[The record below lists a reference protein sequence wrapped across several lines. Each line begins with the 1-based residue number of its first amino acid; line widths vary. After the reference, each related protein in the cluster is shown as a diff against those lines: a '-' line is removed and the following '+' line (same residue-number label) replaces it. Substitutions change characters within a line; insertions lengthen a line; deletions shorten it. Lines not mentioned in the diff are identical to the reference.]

1 MIRGLD
7 LSNSVDIL
15 YRPSGVLLALIKK
28 SAAPFQ
34 VNFTGLLGLAILF
47 LIACSAQQKKEIKEH
62 RWLVSIGKQI
72 VAPGF
77 GVGK

>member
-1 MIRGLD
+1 MIK
-7 LSNSVDIL
+7 IL
-15 YRPSGVLLALIKK
+15 IMLLM
-28 SAAPFQ
+28 
-34 VNFTGLLGLAILF
+34 LF
-47 LIACSAQQKKEIKEH
+47 LIACSAQQKKEIKEY

>member
-1 MIRGLD
+1 MIKILIM
-7 LSNSVDIL
+7 LS
-15 YRPSGVLLALIKK
+15 
-28 SAAPFQ
+28 
-34 VNFTGLLGLAILF
+34 ILF

-77 GVGK
+77 GVGKWIKFY